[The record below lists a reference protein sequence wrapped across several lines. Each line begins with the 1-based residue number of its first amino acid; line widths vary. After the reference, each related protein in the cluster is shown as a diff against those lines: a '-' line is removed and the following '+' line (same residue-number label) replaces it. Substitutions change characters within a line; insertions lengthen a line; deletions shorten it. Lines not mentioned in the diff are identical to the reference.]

1 MIKHSYRTSARRL
14 RTYRG
19 GKPPYRSL
27 HYRPLHG
34 RSPAASFACND
45 SARQTLIYFH
55 TLRLVCYKYHILE
68 YYSKTGLTNEKKCI
82 KISVKI

>member
-1 MIKHSYRTSARRL
+1 MRL

-34 RSPAASFACND
+34 RSPAASLACNNY
-45 SARQTLIYFH
+45 SSNYNLYYKTRAAALIIAAA
-55 TLRLVCYKYHILE
+55 LLCELE
-68 YYSKTGLTNEKKCI
+68 KLCLQII
-82 KISVKI
+82 KRRADNIRPYIISR